1 MKLITYDVP
10 GAAELLHSCERMI
23 YEYIYQKKLRAVKIA
38 GKWIIKEEWIEE
50 FIDALEVKEAI

>member
-10 GAAELLHSCERMI
+10 GAAALLHASERMI

-38 GKWIIKEEWIEE
+38 GKWIIKEKWIEE